1 MFIGN
6 KQCLGRINSLK
17 LAGDILLC
25 VGSIISVVYKISFH
39 VHLSLGDQ
47 QIFWLLSISLSTWLM
62 QKELV

>member
-47 QIFWLLSISLSTWLM
+47 QIF
-62 QKELV
+62 